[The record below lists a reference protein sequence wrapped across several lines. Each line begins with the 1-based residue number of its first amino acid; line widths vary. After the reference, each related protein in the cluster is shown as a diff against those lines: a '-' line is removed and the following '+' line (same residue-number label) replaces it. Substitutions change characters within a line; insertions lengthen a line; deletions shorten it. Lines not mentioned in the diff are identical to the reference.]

1 MVTGPFSSFRIRDS
15 WSGWKNDLVIAQTY
29 IHTHA
34 HTQIFGENRFFA
46 TCSKKYGDVFIKHG
60 IMERNEVHADVF
72 NEKYILNYIHQIQTY
87 VSDGTS
93 WETAQKRF
101 RDFEVYE
108 ILFR

>member
-1 MVTGPFSSFRIRDS
+1 
-15 WSGWKNDLVIAQTY
+15 
-29 IHTHA
+29 
-34 HTQIFGENRFFA
+34 
-46 TCSKKYGDVFIKHG
+46 
-60 IMERNEVHADVF
+60 MERNEVHADVF